1 MTMSEKLSVSDVRK
15 LLEDPSADN
24 RSQTAKKVAA
34 GFGDG
39 VLSERERTI
48 AEDIF
53 KVMVR
58 DVEVR
63 VREALS
69 VNLQNCAYLSHD
81 IARALAE
88 DVDSVALPMLQFS
101 TVLTDD
107 DLVEIVAN
115 HGSSKQNAVA
125 KRETVSEVVSEALVD
140 AGDATVVSTLMSNK
154 GARIAEPTMEK
165 ALDKH
170 GDSVKVSQTMAL
182 RPELPISVAERL
194 VSMVS
199 DSIRDHILKS
209 HDLPAETVTD
219 LIVQSREKATIG
231 LLNEKS
237 STEDARDL
245 VVQLYQGGRLTPSI
259 ILRALCLGDIRFF
272 EAAVAVLAKVP
283 LISARTQIHD
293 SGADGLKTIL
303 DKARVPK
310 PLFPAFRAAVE
321 VSHET
326 DYDGLDNDRERFRR
340 RMIERILTNFED
352 PKSRMGQE
360 NIDYLFDK
368 LREIDPEM
376 ARLG

>member
-1 MTMSEKLSVSDVRK
+1 MTEKLSIADVHK

-24 RSQTAKKVAA
+24 RARTARKVAE

-39 VLSERERTI
+39 GLTERERAI

-53 KVMVR
+53 KVMVH

-69 VNLQNCAYLSHD
+69 ANLRHCDFLSHD
-81 IARALAE
+81 IARSLAE

-101 TVLTDD
+101 TVLSDD
-107 DLVEIVAN
+107 DLIEIVN
-115 HGSSKQNAVA
+115 KHGPTKQKAVA
-125 KRETVSEVVSEALVD
+125 KRDLVSEVVADALVD
-140 AGDATVVSTLMSNK
+140 AGDAGVVTTLMSNT
-154 GARIAEPTMEK
+154 GARISEPTMEK

-194 VSMVS
+194 VSLVS

-209 HDLPAETVTD
+209 HDLPAKVVTD
-219 LIVQSREKATIG
+219 LIVQSRERATIG

-237 STEDARDL
+237 SAEDARDL
-245 VVQLYQGGRLTPSI
+245 VVQLYKGGRLTPSI
-259 ILRALCLGDIRFF
+259 ILRALCMGDIRFF

-283 LISARTQIHD
+283 LISARVQIHD
-293 SGADGLKTIL
+293 EGADGLKSIL
-303 DKARVPK
+303 NKARVPQ

-321 VSHET
+321 VGHET
-326 DYDGLDNDRERFRR
+326 EYDGLDNDRERFRR

-352 PKSRMGQE
+352 PKSRMGQD

-368 LREIDPEM
+368 LQQIDPELVR
-376 ARLG
+376 AV

>member
-1 MTMSEKLSVSDVRK
+1 MDEKLSIADVQK

-24 RSQTAKKVAA
+24 RSQTAQKVAS

-39 VLSERERTI
+39 ALSKRERSI

-69 VNLQNCAYLSHD
+69 VNLQNCAFLSHD
-81 IARALAE
+81 IARSLAE

-101 TVLTDD
+101 TVLSDD
-107 DLVEIVAN
+107 DLVDIVAK
-115 HGSSKQNAVA
+115 HGPTKQKAVA
-125 KRETVSEVVSEALVD
+125 KRETVSEVVSDALVD
-140 AGDATVVSTLMSNK
+140 VGNAEVVSTLMSNK
-154 GARIAEPTMEK
+154 GAKIAEPTMEK

-194 VSMVS
+194 VTMVS
-199 DSIRDHILKS
+199 DSIRDHILKT
-209 HDLPAETVTD
+209 HDLPVETVTD

-231 LLNEKS
+231 LLSEKS
-237 STEDARDL
+237 SAEDARDL

-259 ILRALCLGDIRFF
+259 ILRALCMGDIRFF
-272 EAAVAVLAKVP
+272 EAAVAVLAKIP
-283 LISARTQIHD
+283 LITARQQIHD
-293 SGADGLKTIL
+293 EGADGLKSIL
-303 DKARVPK
+303 GKARVPQ
-310 PLFPAFRAAVE
+310 PLFPAFRAAIE

-340 RMIERILTNFED
+340 RMIERILTQYGSMGVEFESGD
-352 PKSRMGQE
+352 LEYLLAKVSELPANSMG
-360 NIDYLFDK
+360 
-368 LREIDPEM
+368 
-376 ARLG
+376 AA

>member
-1 MTMSEKLSVSDVRK
+1 MSEKLSIADVHK

-24 RSQTAKKVAA
+24 RLQTAQKVAE

-39 VLSERERTI
+39 GLTERERAI

-101 TVLTDD
+101 AVLSDD
-107 DLVEIVAN
+107 DLIEIVN
-115 HGSSKQNAVA
+115 KHGPTKQKAVA
-125 KRETVSEVVSEALVD
+125 KRETVSEVVSDALVD
-140 AGDATVVSTLMSNK
+140 VGDAEVVSTLMSNA

-170 GDSVKVSQTMAL
+170 GDDVTVSQTMAC
-182 RPELPISVAERL
+182 RPELPIAVAERL

-199 DSIRDHILKS
+199 DSIRDHILKT
-209 HDLPAETVTD
+209 HDLPPETVTD

-237 STEDARDL
+237 SAEDARDL
-245 VVQLYQGGRLTPSI
+245 VVQLYQSGRLTPSI
-259 ILRALCLGDIRFF
+259 ILRALCMGDIRFF

-283 LISARTQIHD
+283 LISARVQIHD
-293 SGADGLKTIL
+293 EGNDGLKSIL
-303 DKARVPK
+303 KKARVPQ
-310 PLFPAFRAAVE
+310 PLYPAFRAAVE

-326 DYDGLDNDRERFRR
+326 DYDGLDNDRDRFRR

-368 LREIDPEM
+368 LQQIDPEM
-376 ARLG
+376 MQAV

>member
-1 MTMSEKLSVSDVRK
+1 MNETLSIADVHK

-24 RSQTAKKVAA
+24 RAETARKVAT

-39 VLSERERTI
+39 VLSERERVI

-58 DVEVR
+58 DVEMR

-69 VNLQNCAYLSHD
+69 VNLRNCAFISHD

-88 DVDSVALPMLQFS
+88 DVDQVALPMLQFS

-107 DLVEIVAN
+107 DLVEIVN
-115 HGSSKQNAVA
+115 KHGPAKQKAVA

-140 AGDATVVSTLMSNK
+140 AGDADVVSTLMSNK
-154 GARIAEPTMEK
+154 GATISEPTMEK

-170 GDSVKVSQTMAL
+170 GDSIKVSQTMAL
-182 RPELPISVAERL
+182 RPKLPIAVAERL
-194 VSMVS
+194 VTMVS
-199 DSIRDHILKS
+199 DSIRDHILKN
-209 HDLPAETVTD
+209 HDLPVETVTD
-219 LIVQSREKATIG
+219 LIILSREKATIG
-231 LLNEKS
+231 LLDEKS
-237 STEDARDL
+237 SAEDARDL
-245 VVQLYQGGRLTPSI
+245 VVQLYRSGRLTPSI
-259 ILRALCLGDIRFF
+259 ILRALCMGDIRFF
-272 EAAVAVLAKVP
+272 EASVAVLAKMP
-283 LISARTQIHD
+283 LISARVLIHD
-293 SGADGLKTIL
+293 EGADGLKSIL
-303 DKARVPK
+303 KKARVPP

-321 VSHET
+321 VSNET
-326 DYDGLDNDRERFRR
+326 EYDGLDNDRERFRR

-368 LREIDPEM
+368 LQQIDPEM
-376 ARLG
+376 IGPN

>member
-1 MTMSEKLSVSDVRK
+1 MSEKLSIADVKK
-15 LLEDPSADN
+15 LLKDPSIDN
-24 RSQTAKKVAA
+24 RSQTAQKVAA
-34 GFGDG
+34 GYGDG
-39 VLSERERTI
+39 ALSERERTI

-69 VNLQNCAYLSHD
+69 VNLRNCTHLSHD

-107 DLVEIVAN
+107 DLVEIVN
-115 HGSSKQNAVA
+115 KHGPTKQNAVA
-125 KRETVSEVVSEALVD
+125 KRETVSEVVSDALVD
-140 AGDATVVSTLMSNK
+140 VGDAVVVSTLMSNK
-154 GARIAEPTMEK
+154 GAQIAEPTLEK

-182 RPELPISVAERL
+182 RPELPIAVAERL

-209 HDLPAETVTD
+209 HDLPAKTVTD

-237 STEDARDL
+237 SAEDARDL

-259 ILRALCLGDIRFF
+259 ILRALCMGDIRFF

-293 SGADGLKTIL
+293 AGADGLKSIL
-303 DKARVPK
+303 NKARVPQ
-310 PLFPAFRAAVE
+310 PWFPAFRAAVE

-368 LREIDPEM
+368 LQQIDPDM
-376 ARLG
+376 AQLA

>member
-1 MTMSEKLSVSDVRK
+1 MDEKLSIADVQK

-24 RSQTAKKVAA
+24 RSQTAQKVAS

-39 VLSERERTI
+39 ALSKRERSI

-69 VNLQNCAYLSHD
+69 VNLQNCAFLSHD
-81 IARALAE
+81 IARSLAE

-101 TVLTDD
+101 TVLSDD
-107 DLVEIVAN
+107 DLVDIVAK
-115 HGSSKQNAVA
+115 HGPTKQKAVA
-125 KRETVSEVVSEALVD
+125 KRETVSEVVSDALVD
-140 AGDATVVSTLMSNK
+140 VGNAEVVSTLMSNK
-154 GARIAEPTMEK
+154 GAKIAEPTMEK

-194 VSMVS
+194 VTMVS
-199 DSIRDHILKS
+199 DSIRDHILKT
-209 HDLPAETVTD
+209 HDLPVETVTD

-231 LLNEKS
+231 LLSEKS
-237 STEDARDL
+237 SAEDARDL

-259 ILRALCLGDIRFF
+259 ILRALCMGDIRFF
-272 EAAVAVLAKVP
+272 EAAVAVLAKIP
-283 LISARTQIHD
+283 LITARQQIHD
-293 SGADGLKTIL
+293 EGADGLKSIL
-303 DKARVPK
+303 GKARVPQ
-310 PLFPAFRAAVE
+310 PLFPAFRAAIE

-352 PKSRMGQE
+352 PKSRMGQD

-368 LREIDPEM
+368 LQQIDPE
-376 ARLG
+376 LIGTV

>member
-1 MTMSEKLSVSDVRK
+1 MSEKLSTADVQR
-15 LLEDPSADN
+15 LLEDPSAEI
-24 RSQTAKKVAA
+24 RSRTAHKVAA
-34 GFGDG
+34 GYGDG
-39 VLSERERTI
+39 GLTKRERAI

-58 DVEVR
+58 DVEVQ

-69 VNLQNCAYLSHD
+69 VNLRNCTFVSRD

-101 TVLTDD
+101 AVLSDD
-107 DLVEIVAN
+107 DLVEIVN
-115 HGSSKQNAVA
+115 KHGPTKQKAVA
-125 KRETVSEVVSEALVD
+125 KRETVSEVVSDALVD
-140 AGDATVVSTLMSNK
+140 VGDAEVVSTLMSNA
-154 GARIAEPTMEK
+154 GARIGEPTMEK

-170 GDSVKVSQTMAL
+170 GESVKVSQTMAL

-209 HDLPAETVTD
+209 HDLPTETITD

-237 STEDARDL
+237 SAEDARDL
-245 VVQLYQGGRLTPSI
+245 VVQLYQGSRLTPSI
-259 ILRALCLGDIRFF
+259 ILRALCMGDMAFF

-283 LISARTQIHD
+283 LISARVQIHD
-293 SGADGLKTIL
+293 EGKDGLKSIL
-303 DKARVPK
+303 HKARVPR

-321 VSHET
+321 VSRET
-326 DYDGLDNDRERFRR
+326 DYDGLDNDRERFKRR
-340 RMIERILTNFED
+340 LIERILTNFED
-352 PKSRMGQE
+352 PKSRMGQD

-368 LREIDPEM
+368 LQQIDPEM
-376 ARLG
+376 MNVA

>member
-1 MTMSEKLSVSDVRK
+1 MSEKLSIADVQK
-15 LLEDPSADN
+15 LLKDPSTDN
-24 RSQTAKKVAA
+24 RSQTAQKVAA
-34 GFGDG
+34 GYGDG
-39 VLSERERTI
+39 ALSERERTI

-69 VNLQNCAYLSHD
+69 VNRRNGTHLSRD
-81 IARALAE
+81 IASALAD
-88 DVDSVALPMLQFS
+88 DVDSVSLPMLQFS

-107 DLVEIVAN
+107 DLVEIVN
-115 HGSSKQNAVA
+115 KHGPTKQNAVA
-125 KRETVSEVVSEALVD
+125 KRETVSEVVSDALVD
-140 AGDATVVSTLMSNK
+140 VGDAVVVSTLMSNK
-154 GARIAEPTMEK
+154 GAQIAEPTMEK

-170 GDSVKVSQTMAL
+170 GDSVNVSQTMAL

-194 VSMVS
+194 VSMGS

-209 HDLPAETVTD
+209 HDLPAKMVTD

-237 STEDARDL
+237 SAEDARDL

-259 ILRALCLGDIRFF
+259 ILRALCMGDIRFF

-293 SGADGLKTIL
+293 AGTAGLKSIL
-303 DKARVPK
+303 HQARVPQ

-368 LREIDPEM
+368 LQQIDPDM
-376 ARLG
+376 APLT

>member
-1 MTMSEKLSVSDVRK
+1 MDEKLSIADVQK

-24 RSQTAKKVAA
+24 RSQTAQKVAT

-39 VLSERERTI
+39 ALSKRERAI

-69 VNLQNCAYLSHD
+69 VNLQNCAFLSHD
-81 IARALAE
+81 IARSLAE

-107 DLVEIVAN
+107 DLVDIVAK
-115 HGSSKQNAVA
+115 HGPSKQKAVA
-125 KRETVSEVVSEALVD
+125 KRETVSEVVSDALVD
-140 AGDATVVSTLMSNK
+140 IGNADVVTTLMSNK
-154 GARIAEPTMEK
+154 GARIADPTMEK

-182 RPELPISVAERL
+182 RAELPISVAERL
-194 VSMVS
+194 VAVVS

-209 HDLPAETVTD
+209 HDLPVETVTD

-231 LLNEKS
+231 LLSEKS
-237 STEDARDL
+237 SAEDARDL

-259 ILRALCLGDIRFF
+259 ILRALCMGDVRFF

-283 LISARTQIHD
+283 LISARVQIHD
-293 SGADGLKTIL
+293 EGADGLKSIL
-303 DKARVPK
+303 GKARVPQ
-310 PLFPAFRAAVE
+310 PLFPAFRAAIE

-326 DYDGLDNDRERFRR
+326 DYDGLDHDRERFRR

-352 PKSRMGQE
+352 PKSRMGQD

-368 LREIDPEM
+368 LQQIDPELIGPM
-376 ARLG
+376 

>member
-1 MTMSEKLSVSDVRK
+1 MDEKLSIADVQK

-24 RSQTAKKVAA
+24 RSQTAQKVAS

-39 VLSERERTI
+39 ALSKRERSI

-69 VNLQNCAYLSHD
+69 VNLQNCAFLSHD
-81 IARALAE
+81 IARSLAE

-101 TVLTDD
+101 TVLSDD
-107 DLVEIVAN
+107 DLVDIVAK
-115 HGSSKQNAVA
+115 HGPTKQKAVA
-125 KRETVSEVVSEALVD
+125 KRETVSEVVSDALVD
-140 AGDATVVSTLMSNK
+140 VGNAEVVSTLMSNK
-154 GARIAEPTMEK
+154 GAKIAEPTMEK

-194 VSMVS
+194 VTMVS
-199 DSIRDHILKS
+199 DSIRDHILKT
-209 HDLPAETVTD
+209 HDLPVETVTD

-231 LLNEKS
+231 LLSEKS
-237 STEDARDL
+237 SAEDARDL

-259 ILRALCLGDIRFF
+259 ILRALCMGDIRFF
-272 EAAVAVLAKVP
+272 EAAVAVLAKIP
-283 LISARTQIHD
+283 LITARQQIHD
-293 SGADGLKTIL
+293 EGADGLKSIL
-303 DKARVPK
+303 GKARVPQ
-310 PLFPAFRAAVE
+310 PLFPAFRAAIE

-352 PKSRMGQE
+352 PKSRMGQDT
-360 NIDYLFDK
+360 IDYLFDK
-368 LREIDPEM
+368 LQQIDPE
-376 ARLG
+376 LIGTV